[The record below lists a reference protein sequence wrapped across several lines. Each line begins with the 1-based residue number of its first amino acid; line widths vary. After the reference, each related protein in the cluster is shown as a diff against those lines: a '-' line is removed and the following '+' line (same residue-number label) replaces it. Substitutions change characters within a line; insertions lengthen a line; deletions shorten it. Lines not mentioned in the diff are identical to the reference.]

1 MGNSSPLL
9 ETLARKSRLT
19 VMCLM
24 SEEDA
29 VTTPE
34 LSAQA
39 ACKNIKKAERRIWLY
54 VLIQCVRA
62 TTGWKGVT
70 EEEV

>member
-9 ETLARKSRLT
+9 ETLARRSRLT

-34 LSAQA
+34 LSARTA
-39 ACKNIKKAERRIWLY
+39 YKNVKKAERRWLY

-62 TTGWKGVT
+62 TTGGKGVT